1 MQHSFWVFDTEILEI
16 ITSLFTVFLHICRKS
31 LQDNLPHHLF
41 YHQYLPTTI
50 FHHHWPLIWII
61 QRKFLL
67 PRKSL
72 FLGFFCNSFS
82 NFLRRA
88 SISSPRHNLLL
99 AVLDSLQG
107 GLRQSKL
114 LQPQTSAH
122 SSHEACVFI
131 LYLLLKL
138 PDVIFQLL
146 LLIPG
151 SLLSVLLL
159 FTTYL
164 MVEKPDSTK
173 AMG

>member
-82 NFLRRA
+82 NSFCLVL
-88 SISSPRHNLLL
+88 ISSVFATIFSWQALT
-99 AVLDSLQG
+99 VF
-107 GLRQSKL
+107 K
-114 LQPQTSAH
+114 
-122 SSHEACVFI
+122 EACATAGCFS
-131 LYLLLKL
+131 LEPLLTAA
-138 PDVIFQLL
+138 IRLL

-151 SLLSVLLL
+151 SLLCLLLLLSFLSVL
-159 FTTYL
+159 
-164 MVEKPDSTK
+164 
-173 AMG
+173 